1 MKKQEKNKETAE
13 IPMWEK
19 VNTLGSESDEVEHRG
34 RSMHSE
40 VSSQLRPSNLRGNP
54 KGFSGYCIL

>member
-1 MKKQEKNKETAE
+1 MNEEKEKNKETAE

-19 VNTLGSESDEVEHRG
+19 VNNLGSESDEVEYHG

-40 VSSQLRPSNLRGNP
+40 VSS
-54 KGFSGYCIL
+54 